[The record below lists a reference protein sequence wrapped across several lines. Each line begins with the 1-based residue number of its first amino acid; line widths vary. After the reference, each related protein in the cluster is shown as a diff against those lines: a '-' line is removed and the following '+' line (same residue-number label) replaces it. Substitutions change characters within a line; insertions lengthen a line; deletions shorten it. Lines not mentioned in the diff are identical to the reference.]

1 MEFTGFTCQF
11 GIERREWDTPRA
23 SDAAAVR
30 HLFDARPGPW
40 FAVAGDT
47 VPTVPSTRL
56 GHRPAGV

>member
-11 GIERREWDTPRA
+11 GIERREWEVGAERLISGT
-23 SDAAAVR
+23 
-30 HLFDARPGPW
+30 W